1 VERVESG
8 FCKRIAAT
16 HQREGMILHFTDGSI
31 LGIDTGSNACN
42 VADEHEGLQP
52 DEFHADFMLM
62 WVPLPL

>member
-8 FCKRIAAT
+8 FCKRIEGT
-16 HQREGMILHFTDGSI
+16 HQSEGMILHFTDGSI